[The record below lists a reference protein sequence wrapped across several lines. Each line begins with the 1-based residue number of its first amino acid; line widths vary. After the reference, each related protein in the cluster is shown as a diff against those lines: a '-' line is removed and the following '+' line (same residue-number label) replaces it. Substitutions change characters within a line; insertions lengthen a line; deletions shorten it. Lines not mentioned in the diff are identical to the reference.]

1 MASREPALRC
11 GRRSAEKDGAG
22 AASPPS
28 FLPSLPP
35 ASLPSAAGRMPRS
48 GPLPAAF
55 SLLLLTAALLPAPS
69 AAQNGEGGV
78 RGAGGGRGAR
88 CHGAT
93 GCYGGG
99 YGGGRGS
106 WGAEGARRLYS
117 GGGGAMGGC
126 GPAVGR
132 VGWKPRPSSPLPAA
146 LPGPEVLRARQSDHL
161 LPPTEPASAEFPSV
175 IYNAIKS

>member
-1 MASREPALRC
+1 
-11 GRRSAEKDGAG
+11 
-22 AASPPS
+22 
-28 FLPSLPP
+28 
-35 ASLPSAAGRMPRS
+35 MPRS

-55 SLLLLTAALLPAPS
+55 SLLLLTAALLPVPS

-78 RGAGGGRGAR
+78 RGAGGGEGGALPWGHRLLWGRLRRGTR
-88 CHGAT
+88 VV
-93 GCYGGG
+93 GGG
-99 YGGGRGS
+99 G
-106 WGAEGARRLYS
+106 GAEAVL
-117 GGGGAMGGC
+117 GGGAMGGC